1 MSMRDYGVNDY
12 GYVFTEEMLEKLIDE
27 RFADE
32 LDHDDCEILAERMGL
47 EYIGEFTGGAYHLDE
62 KSDDNYN
69 WDTLYYSGD
78 TLYYF
83 PLRSYSNLFSAAY
96 SSKEELIT
104 DLKDCHGEWLPN
116 DDNAIYDGVRHIIG
130 TYFG

>member
-1 MSMRDYGVNDY
+1 MSTRDYGVNDY
-12 GYVFTEEMLEKLIDE
+12 GYVFTEEMLVKLIDE

-32 LDHDDCEILAERMGL
+32 FDRGDCAKLAERMGL

-62 KSDDNYN
+62 KSDDNYDV
-69 WDTLYYSGD
+69 DTLYYSGD

-96 SSKEELIT
+96 SSKEELIA
-104 DLKDCHGEWLPN
+104 DLKNYHGEWLP
-116 DDNAIYDGVRHIIG
+116 DDNNDIYYGVRHIIG
-130 TYFG
+130 TYYG